1 MILWTVGMYSFQRSV
16 TTHTHREKRNS
27 HDCFVRAYSQKVP
40 LMFYVPFVYS
50 IQVLYSSYYDPFDVH
65 REIGK
70 CFTELA
76 DDSDC
81 RVIVLSGA
89 GKMFSAGELVAFVV
103 TCYTTLQLVVLTE
116 DL

>member
-1 MILWTVGMYSFQRSV
+1 
-16 TTHTHREKRNS
+16 
-27 HDCFVRAYSQKVP
+27 
-40 LMFYVPFVYS
+40 MFFTFLFFYS
-50 IQVLYSSYYDPFDVH
+50 IQALYSSYYDPFGVH

-89 GKMFSAGELVAFVV
+89 GRVFSAGELVTFLVA
-103 TCYTTLQLVVLTE
+103 CYTTLQLVVMTNISWLI
-116 DL
+116 DPLL

>member
-1 MILWTVGMYSFQRSV
+1 
-16 TTHTHREKRNS
+16 
-27 HDCFVRAYSQKVP
+27 
-40 LMFYVPFVYS
+40 MFYIPFVYS
-50 IQVLYSSYYDPFDVH
+50 AHVLYSSYYDPFDVH

-89 GKMFSAGELVAFVV
+89 GKMFGAGELVTFVLA
-103 TCYTTLQLVVLTE
+103 CYTTLQLVVVTE
-116 DL
+116 GL

>member
-1 MILWTVGMYSFQRSV
+1 
-16 TTHTHREKRNS
+16 
-27 HDCFVRAYSQKVP
+27 
-40 LMFYVPFVYS
+40 MFYVPCVCS
-50 IQVLYSSYYDPFDVH
+50 IQVFYSSCYDHFDVH

-76 DDSDC
+76 DDSGC

-89 GKMFSAGELVAFVV
+89 GKVFSAGEFVTFV
-103 TCYTTLQLVVLTE
+103 LTRYTSLQLVVVTE

>member
-1 MILWTVGMYSFQRSV
+1 M
-16 TTHTHREKRNS
+16 
-27 HDCFVRAYSQKVP
+27 VP
-40 LMFYVPFVYS
+40 LICCV
-50 IQVLYSSYYDPFDVH
+50 QVLYSSYCDTFDVH

-89 GKMFSAGELVAFVV
+89 GKLFSAGESVTFILTHYTPLELIVV
-103 TCYTTLQLVVLTE
+103 TEGL
-116 DL
+116 

>member
-1 MILWTVGMYSFQRSV
+1 
-16 TTHTHREKRNS
+16 
-27 HDCFVRAYSQKVP
+27 
-40 LMFYVPFVYS
+40 MFYVLFVYY
-50 IQVLYSSYYDPFDVH
+50 IQVLYSSYYEPFDVH
-65 REIGK
+65 REIGR

-89 GKMFSAGELVAFVV
+89 GNMFSAGELVTFVV